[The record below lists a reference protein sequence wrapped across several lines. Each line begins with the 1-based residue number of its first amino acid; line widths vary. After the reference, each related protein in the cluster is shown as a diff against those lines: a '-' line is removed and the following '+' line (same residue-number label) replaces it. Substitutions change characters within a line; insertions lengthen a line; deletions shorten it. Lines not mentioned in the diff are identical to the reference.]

1 MLLREVAFASAS
13 MYNRASFLMQVTRVF
28 HSNPYYKVITALD
41 YHQCLC
47 LLCTDFPRTLV
58 AEAAKTIPVHPSYVN
73 NPALTT
79 TMVSTLSHEP
89 VLFDKF
95 DLADL
100 KASVELFFYYSE
112 FLEAVKT
119 VFTDLLSGN
128 FSYKEEVS
136 IGLLLTSIRS
146 LISRESC
153 AYLKYPPLDLL
164 LEALLTKANKKLQ
177 LSPEEFYT
185 LEDVL
190 PLVTSCGTISFC
202 DFCLVMSTQTLMRHP
217 KFQCILYD
225 QFQPNPNTTQLTE
238 LAQEVPYFPHSLP
251 PELSPPRDKKKR
263 DKKKR

>member
-1 MLLREVAFASAS
+1 MLLREVTFASAS
-13 MYNRASFLMQVTRVF
+13 MYNRASFLLQVTRVF

-47 LLCTDFPRTLV
+47 LLSTDFPRTLV
-58 AEAAKTIPVHPSYVN
+58 AEAAKAIPVHPSYVN

-79 TMVSTLSHEP
+79 TMISTLSHEP

-119 VFTDLLSGN
+119 VFTDLLSGS

-146 LISRESC
+146 LISREPY

-164 LEALLTKANKKLQ
+164 LETLLTKANKKLQ
-177 LSPEEFYT
+177 LSAEDFYT

-190 PLVTSCGTISFC
+190 PLVTSCGTINFS
-202 DFCLVMSTQTLMRHP
+202 DFCLVTPISGTHATPKVSIHP
-217 KFQCILYD
+217 IRPIPTK
-225 QFQPNPNTTQLTE
+225 LTNS
-238 LAQEVPYFPHSLP
+238 LINRISARSAVFPI
-251 PELSPPRDKKKR
+251 
-263 DKKKR
+263 

>member
-1 MLLREVAFASAS
+1 
-13 MYNRASFLMQVTRVF
+13 MYNRASFLLQVTRVF

-58 AEAAKTIPVHPSYVN
+58 AEAAKAIPVHPSYVN

-119 VFTDLLSGN
+119 VFTDLLSGS

-146 LISRESC
+146 LINRESY

-164 LEALLTKANKKLQ
+164 LETLLTKANKKLQ
-177 LSPEEFYT
+177 LSAEDFYT

-190 PLVTSCGTISFC
+190 PLVTSCGTINFS
-202 DFCLVMSTQTLMRHP
+202 DFCLVT
-217 KFQCILYD
+217 
-225 QFQPNPNTTQLTE
+225 PNAGTHATPQVSIHLIRPISAELTSS
-238 LAQEVPYFPHSLP
+238 LINRISARSPVFPT
-251 PELSPPRDKKKR
+251 
-263 DKKKR
+263 

>member
-1 MLLREVAFASAS
+1 MKGEHVLLRDIAFASAS
-13 MYNRASFLMQVTRVF
+13 MFNRASFLMQVARVF

-58 AEAAKTIPVHPSYVN
+58 AEAAKVLPVHPSYVN

-79 TMVSTLSHEP
+79 SMISTLSHEP

-112 FLEAVKT
+112 FVEAVKSI
-119 VFTDLLSGN
+119 FTDLLSGA
-128 FSYKEEVS
+128 FSHKEEVS
-136 IGLLLTSIRS
+136 IGLLLTSLRS
-146 LISRESC
+146 LLNREVYS
-153 AYLKYPPLDLL
+153 YLKYPPLDLIV
-164 LEALLTKANKKLQ
+164 ESLLTKANKKLQ

-190 PLVTSCGTISFC
+190 PLVTSCGTITYSE
-202 DFCLVMSTQTLMRHP
+202 FCLVRS
-217 KFQCILYD
+217 
-225 QFQPNPNTTQLTE
+225 
-238 LAQEVPYFPHSLP
+238 S
-251 PELSPPRDKKKR
+251 
-263 DKKKR
+263 